1 MNTLLNRYY
10 FRLLGH
16 DPKKIHSW
24 TDETIFRT
32 LNQARLIHIPI
43 CIYFFIG
50 YYFSFNL
57 FNLNQLV
64 SICTGAFL
72 AYVIYSIDLT
82 IINMTNKK
90 LGSILIRFFIGLLFS
105 VFGALI
111 GDLIYF
117 EKDVH
122 HFLLNKISAE
132 DNNKFN
138 EDVMVL
144 EKNIATL
151 KNQSKQNWQSVI
163 NESDGSGGSGKAG
176 VGSILLK
183 KEQIAKD
190 TDLKVTQE
198 ENRLNQLK
206 SAHQQRINEHKHQI
220 KYEMGLLDKMNAL
233 HHILKHDPIS
243 LILYVIF
250 FLVILILD
258 LLVLITKLSQQKTID
273 DFKTEVREKVQR
285 IKLEEWKTA
294 HQNGS
299 AGAFEII
306 EHN

>member
-16 DPKKIHSW
+16 DPNKIHSW

-50 YYFSFNL
+50 YYFSSNL
-57 FNLNQLV
+57 FNLNQLI

-90 LGSILIRFFIGLLFS
+90 LGSILMRFFIGILFS
-105 VFGALI
+105 IFGALI

-122 HFLLNKISAE
+122 HFLLNKISTE

-138 EDVMVL
+138 QDVMAL
-144 EKNIATL
+144 EKNIAAL
-151 KNQSKQNWQSVI
+151 KNQSKQNWQNVI

-176 VGSILLK
+176 VGRILLK

-190 TDLKVTQE
+190 TDLKVIQE
-198 ENRLNQLK
+198 ENKLDQLK
-206 SAHQQRINEHKHQI
+206 SAYQQRINQHKQQI
-220 KYEMGLLDKMNAL
+220 KNEMGLLDKMNAL
-233 HHILKHDPIS
+233 HHIVKNDPIS

-250 FLVILILD
+250 FLVILVLD
-258 LLVLITKLSQQKTID
+258 LLVLITKLNQRKTID

-285 IKLEEWKTA
+285 IKLEEWKAA

-306 EHN
+306 EHS